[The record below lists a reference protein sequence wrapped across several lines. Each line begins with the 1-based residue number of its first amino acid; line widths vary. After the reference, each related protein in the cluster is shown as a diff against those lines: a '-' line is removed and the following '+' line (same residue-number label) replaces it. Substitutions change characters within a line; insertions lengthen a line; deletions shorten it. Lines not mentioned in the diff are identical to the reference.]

1 MSPTPSERFVVSYL
15 GDDHYHR
22 EDPNEPSRPACNSTR
37 IRGVPAIRTEAE
49 RSGQTP
55 CPECWPEEG

>member
-1 MSPTPSERFVVSYL
+1 MTDSPNDRIVISYM

-22 EDPNEPSRPACNSTR
+22 EDPGQAQKPACNPQR

-49 RSGQTP
+49 RRGQTP
-55 CPECWPEEG
+55 CSRCWPPND